1 MKNLELLKEVVPAE
15 SELKEI
21 IVEYVGKKL
30 NPENDEV
37 TVEHIINIFAEQ
49 FPEFLL
55 TLAEENWINGYTQ
68 ALKDTE
74 YVSGLNDDKKLHKTK
89 TKQQS

>member
-1 MKNLELLKEVVPAE
+1 MEQIIEV
-15 SELKEI
+15 
-21 IVEYVGKKL
+21 
-30 NPENDEV
+30 
-37 TVEHIINIFAEQ
+37 FAKQ

-74 YVSGLNDDKKLHKTK
+74 FVNDEKNKLHKTK
-89 TKQQS
+89 TESKQ